1 MRERVRGFLN
11 AGSLVTAVFLG
22 VCLVCV
28 LEVQGKDKEKGIVA
42 SLRDGKLERSE
53 QNNWMQLGT
62 GQEVLRGDRLR
73 TDTTAVAIIEF
84 PAVGRFVMGPSSH
97 VELGK
102 DPRDFRTKIERGAL
116 WLQSS
121 LPKGSKTSITTSLA
135 TAGIRG
141 TAFSMVFG
149 EGEKL
154 VCICTCSGDVEVSLK
169 DGRTIRV
176 AKGEYLAVPENE
188 PAPVKAQTSLPLLE
202 KRGTVFDFCFNCH
215 SVGGKGTLKQGG
227 K

>member
-141 TAFSMVFG
+141 TAFSMV
-149 EGEKL
+149 
-154 VCICTCSGDVEVSLK
+154 EVSLK